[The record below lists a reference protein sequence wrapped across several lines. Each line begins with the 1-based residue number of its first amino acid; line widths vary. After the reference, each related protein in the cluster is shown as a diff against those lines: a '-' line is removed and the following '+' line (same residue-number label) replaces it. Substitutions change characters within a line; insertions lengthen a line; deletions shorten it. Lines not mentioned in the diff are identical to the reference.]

1 MSLKKFPTLLLSSDL
16 IVSISFDEYCSNVRF
31 ALEKEDKFVIENVT
45 RAALLGALKDIT
57 KSLSII
63 FQSEGY
69 EILNPSI
76 GFSTVKKCFGSNVVD
91 DDAIAF
97 DIPLLSIKANN
108 NNDNRIIIVNSRY
121 LRLEHIL
128 PFMPQIILTFTI
140 S

>member
-1 MSLKKFPTLLLSSDL
+1 
-16 IVSISFDEYCSNVRF
+16 
-31 ALEKEDKFVIENVT
+31 
-45 RAALLGALKDIT
+45 LKDIT